1 MEIKG
6 EHIILTKQEYKQ
18 LLQTIATLE
27 ATVKAQQ
34 EIINKRQENIEKQE
48 ERIRDLK
55 FRIKELEGRLHQN
68 SSNSNKPPSSDG
80 FRKVIKN
87 NIEQSKKKSEEQKG
101 IKKKRKSVRL
111 LKVFIQDKEK
121 VLRFIHKKNKLF
133 DNNIAERDLRMVK
146 LKQKVSGCFKT
157 VQGEKIF
164 CQIISYISTIRK
176 QGYSVL
182 DSIVKALK
190 GKTFTLFQPC

>member
-1 MEIKG
+1 MEIKR
-6 EHIILTKQEYKQ
+6 EHIILTKQDYEQ

-34 EIINKRQENIEKQE
+34 EIIKKQE
-48 ERIRDLK
+48 ERIRELE
-55 FRIKELEGRLHQN
+55 FRIKELEVRLHRN
-68 SSNSNKPPSSDG
+68 SSNNHKPSSSDG
-80 FRKVIKN
+80 LRKVIKN
-87 NIEQSKKKSEEQKG
+87 NRERSKKKSARQKG
-101 IKKKRKSVRL
+101 KKKKPKSVRL
-111 LKVFIQDKEK
+111 LKVFIQDREK
-121 VLRFIHKKNKLF
+121 VLKFIHNKNTLF
-133 DNNIAERDLRMVK
+133 DNNIAERDLRIVK
-146 LKQKVSGCFKT
+146 LKQKMSGCFKT

-190 GKTFTLFQPC
+190 EKNVTLFQPC